1 MSCVFISPPI
11 HPSAIAGTID
21 LKAFSPDYY
30 VFGANAE
37 DFAGQ
42 SVLFGDVNG
51 DGRSDMII
59 GARGVDYAGR
69 SACGAVYVVF
79 SVDTL
84 TSPIELALQRGDV
97 KVILGPEANAQMG
110 SKIAC
115 GDVDGDPYDDII
127 CGVPSASPNGNFSA
141 GEVYIIYGGNVPPDT
156 VDLQS
161 PGAGVVRIQ
170 GEAVFDKLGDC
181 VSVAD
186 VNDDSFGDVIAGAPF
201 ATADGRQLAGKV
213 YVLYGDPSL
222 PSTIDLASFP
232 WAGIRVYGARE
243 NDTFGTSCLGADV
256 TNDGIAD
263 ILVGAPEARALG
275 RTSAGVGYVIP
286 GGAALP
292 DTIDTLRDDGPPM
305 TKILGAT
312 AGALNGTGFA
322 AADTDGDLFTDLLI
336 ASPQFSPGGRTAAG
350 SVYVLN
356 GAASLPDTIDLA
368 SPPAK
373 TVRIDG
379 PSSNAKIGRILA
391 CGDLNSD
398 ATDDVAIGIPAA
410 SPFVPGEIQPRAGA
424 GLVLIVFG
432 RAVFPDVV
440 DLAVVQTGITTILG
454 AAPVENTGNSLAV
467 GRLDAGAFE
476 DLLIGANGAAH
487 DAKFSVGKVVVLL
500 GNPDITP
507 TLVLFYEAVAS
518 PGSVRIEWG
527 LRDDFDP
534 GLIRVD
540 RAPVESDA
548 TVLLP
553 AAGLTRLGPGH
564 FVYEDRDVH
573 PGASYTYTAA
583 TLGVDPQDLFRVTVA
598 VPRLV
603 DAAFHHARPNPFS
616 DRTTLAFDIPEAGR
630 VTVRIYDV
638 RGALVAS
645 IADAL
650 YGPGSS
656 TAAWN
661 GRDGNG
667 ALAPSGVYFAR
678 MAYRGRTLDR
688 KILLLR

>member
-1 MSCVFISPPI
+1 MACVFIAPPFSL
-11 HPSAIAGTID
+11 SAAAGTID

-30 VFGANAE
+30 VFGANGE

-42 SVLFGDVNG
+42 NVLFGDING
-51 DGRSDMII
+51 DGRDDMII

-69 SACGAVYVVF
+69 SSCGAVYIVF
-79 SVDTL
+79 SADTL
-84 TSPIELALQRGDV
+84 TSPIELALERGDV
-97 KVILGPEANAQMG
+97 RVILGPEANAQLG

-115 GDVDGDPYDDII
+115 GNVNGDRYDDIV
-127 CGVPSASPNGNFSA
+127 CGVPSASPNGNFYA
-141 GEVYIIYGGNVPPDT
+141 GEVYIVYGGNVPPDT

-161 PGAGVVRIQ
+161 PGTGVVRIQ
-170 GEAVFDKLGDC
+170 GEAMLDKLGDC
-181 VSVAD
+181 VSAGD
-186 VNDDSFGDVIAGAPF
+186 VNDDSFADVIAGAPL
-201 ATADGRQLAGKV
+201 ATAEGRQLAGKV
-213 YVLYGDPSL
+213 YVVYGDPSL
-222 PSTIDLASFP
+222 PSTIDLATFP
-232 WAGIRVYGARE
+232 WAGIRIYGAHA
-243 NDTFGTSCLGADV
+243 NDTFGTSCVGTDV
-256 TNDGIAD
+256 TNDGVAD
-263 ILVGAPEARALG
+263 ILVGAPEAKVFG

-286 GGAALP
+286 GGATLP
-292 DTIDTLRDDGPPM
+292 DTIDTFREDGPPM
-305 TKILGAT
+305 TKILGAA
-312 AGALNGTGFA
+312 AGALNGSAFA
-322 AADTDGDLFTDLLI
+322 AADTDGDLVTDLLI
-336 ASPQFSPGGRTAAG
+336 ASPELSPGGRNAAG

-368 SPPAK
+368 SPPAM

-379 PSSNAKIGRILA
+379 PSANAKIGRILA

-398 ATDDVAIGIPAA
+398 VADDIAIGIPTA
-410 SPFVPGEIQPRAGA
+410 SPFVPGELQPRSNAGV
-424 GLVLIVFG
+424 VLIVFG

-440 DLAVVQTGITTILG
+440 DLAIVQTGITTILG
-454 AAPVENTGNSLAV
+454 AATVENTGSSLAV
-467 GRLDAGAFE
+467 GPLDAGAFE
-476 DLLIGANGAAH
+476 DLLIGASGAAH
-487 DAKFSVGKVVVLL
+487 DAMYSVGKIVVLL

-507 TLVLFYEAVAS
+507 TLVLFCDAVAS

-534 GLIRVD
+534 GLIRIA
-540 RAPVESDA
+540 RAPEGSDA
-548 TVLLP
+548 AVLLP

-564 FVYEDRDVH
+564 FLYEDRDVR
-573 PGASYTYTAA
+573 PGDSYTYTAA
-583 TLGVDPQDLFRVTVA
+583 TLETEPQDLFRVTVA
-598 VPRLV
+598 VPRIV

-616 DRTTLAFDIPEAGR
+616 NGTTLAFDIPEAGR

-645 IADAL
+645 IADAV

-656 TAAWN
+656 TEAWN
-661 GRDGNG
+661 GRDESG